1 VSSRAGDPKK
11 RRWLSTLRRPSLKGY
26 ILIERTVMWIVF
38 RTATTTDVL
47 DAEQK
52 DTIIK
57 ALRLLILVGNEEE
70 SLIASK
76 LLHDLLP

>member
-1 VSSRAGDPKK
+1 
-11 RRWLSTLRRPSLKGY
+11 
-26 ILIERTVMWIVF
+26 MWIVF

-70 SLIASK
+70 GLIASK